1 MGVNRSKTRF
11 DGLAAGAEALYGHDI
26 AVAREGSAR
35 VAGIDEAGRGP
46 LAGPVAAAAVI
57 LDLDNPIDGVD
68 DSKKLTAARRDELYD
83 AIVSSGCAYGVGLST
98 AREIDDMNIL
108 QATFLAMRRALA
120 ALCGGKIPLASRGL
134 LLVDGN
140 QYIAGVPRGIQKP
153 IVGGDAKSASIAAAS
168 ILAKVTRDRVME
180 DYHREYPQY
189 GFAKHK
195 GYGTKYHREMI
206 AQYGLSPI
214 HRRTFCGNVIQTTLF
229 ERC

>member
-1 MGVNRSKTRF
+1 MES
-11 DGLAAGAEALYGHDI
+11 LYGYDI
-26 AVAREGSAR
+26 AAARESSAR

-57 LDLDNPIDGVD
+57 LDLDNPIDGIN
-68 DSKKLTAARRDELYD
+68 DSKKLTAARRDKLYD
-83 AIVSSGCAYGVGLST
+83 AIVSSGCAFGVGLST

-108 QATFLAMRRALA
+108 QATFLAMRRALD
-120 ALCGGKIPLASRGL
+120 ALGGGKIPPAPRGL

-140 QYIAGVPRGIQKP
+140 QYIANIPRNIQKP
-153 IVGGDAKSASIAAAS
+153 ITSGDAKSASIAAAS
-168 ILAKVTRDRVME
+168 ILAKVTRDRIME
-180 DYHREYPQY
+180 DYHKEYPQY

-206 AQYGLSPI
+206 AKYGLSPI
-214 HRRTFCGNVIQTTLF
+214 HRKTFCSNVVQTTLF

>member
-1 MGVNRSKTRF
+1 MDV
-11 DGLAAGAEALYGHDI
+11 LYQYDIDI
-26 AVAREGSAR
+26 AGKISTTAR

-57 LDLDNPIDGVD
+57 LDLDNPIDGIN
-68 DSKKLTAARRDELYD
+68 DSKKLTAQRRDKLYD
-83 AIVSSGCAYGVGLST
+83 AIVSSGCAYGVGISSPQ
-98 AREIDDMNIL
+98 EIDDMNIL
-108 QATFLAMRRALA
+108 QATFLAMRRALD
-120 ALCGGKIPLASRGL
+120 ALGGGKIPPASCGL

-140 QYIAGVPRGIQKP
+140 QYIANIPRDIQKP
-153 IVGGDAKSASIAAAS
+153 ITGGDAKSASIAAAS
-168 ILAKVTRDRVME
+168 ILAKVTRDRIME
-180 DYHREYPQY
+180 DYHKEYPQY

-206 AQYGLSPI
+206 TKYGLSPI

>member
-1 MGVNRSKTRF
+1 
-11 DGLAAGAEALYGHDI
+11 
-26 AVAREGSAR
+26 
-35 VAGIDEAGRGP
+35 
-46 LAGPVAAAAVI
+46 
-57 LDLDNPIDGVD
+57 
-68 DSKKLTAARRDELYD
+68 
-83 AIVSSGCAYGVGLST
+83 
-98 AREIDDMNIL
+98 MNIL

-140 QYIAGVPRGIQKP
+140 QYIADVPREIQKL
-153 IVGGDAKSASIAAAS
+153 ITGGDAKSASIAAAS
-168 ILAKVTRDRVME
+168 ILAKVTRDRIME
-180 DYHREYPQY
+180 DYHKEYPQY

-206 AQYGLSPI
+206 AKYGLSPI